1 MRKKL
6 SNHKMQKNSWNPS
19 NHKMRKKIVNLQYT
33 KKWMKSQNT
42 KKSSNLKMRKKLPNQ
57 KIRKN
62 CQIAKLQKFKIS
74 ETCFEF
80 LIQEWPNN
88 QRSFPTWEKR
98 LFFVF
103 DSLVDLI
110 KIQYWKMVVE
120 WVAEVVEL
128 WSDST
133 RRFLISA
140 WFACQELVIDWKC
153 FIATRFF
160 FGRLDYFYKVISSI
174 FSLLKRPS

>member
-19 NHKMRKKIVNLQYT
+19 NHKMRKNSSTYNIRKIEWNH
-33 KKWMKSQNT
+33 
-42 KKSSNLKMRKKLPNQ
+42 

-62 CQIAKLQKFKIS
+62 RQILKCEKAAKSKNTKKLSNRKI
-74 ETCFEF
+74 TKVQNFWNFYFEF